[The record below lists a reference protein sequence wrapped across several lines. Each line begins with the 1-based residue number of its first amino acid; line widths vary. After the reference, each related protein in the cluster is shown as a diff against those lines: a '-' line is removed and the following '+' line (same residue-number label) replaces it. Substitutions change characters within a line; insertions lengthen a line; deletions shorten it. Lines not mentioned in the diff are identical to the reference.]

1 MPGGNVFLGQPAVT
15 QGLKGSELI
24 ERMEPN
30 PLVVFRK
37 RVILGNA
44 VFANDAGNGCVFAIA
59 KFAIVFAGTLVGGW
73 ATVILL
79 KGVAADSGRDEGALA
94 PQPATHSGSAFDPKR
109 ASGTIAISWIQRY
122 D

>member
-1 MPGGNVFLGQPAVT
+1 MPFSRTT
-15 QGLKGSELI
+15 QGT
-24 ERMEPN
+24 
-30 PLVVFRK
+30 
-37 RVILGNA
+37 
-44 VFANDAGNGCVFAIA
+44 GCVFAIA
-59 KFAIVFAGTLVGGW
+59 KFAIVFAGTLVGSW

-94 PQPATHSGSAFDPKR
+94 PQPAAHSGSAFDPKR